1 MLGPRSQT
9 SRSMVIDFF
18 VSYNK
23 ADADWAVWMSWQLE
37 SAGYSVVVQAWDFLP
52 GQSFV
57 RSMDQAL
64 HEARRLLAVVSPDWQ
79 ASDHTRAEWEDFY
92 RLDPSSREALILPVK
107 VRECD
112 VRGVLGPRV
121 WVDLA
126 GLPDEALA
134 SQRLLHAVR
143 ALQPLP
149 SGATPPR
156 DPRRLKP
163 RQAPPYP
170 GAAAAGAPPA
180 PPPVDYSHLKK
191 RKLPLEG
198 IEDELFS
205 IAFSRDGQ
213 WLAAGS
219 NRTVLLWNL
228 RRGGGPIRTDGHRS
242 YVYSVAFSWDSSRLV
257 TGGEDGYVRVFS
269 VSPLKPI
276 WARHEHTEA
285 VYSVAFS
292 RDGRRVASGGYD
304 GRVLL
309 WEAERGQA
317 LRGGGS
323 AVDGAGRVTSV
334 AFSPN
339 DKLLAFGSLKDTV
352 WLLDIERGDAQ
363 LVGRHDSSV
372 EGVAFSPNG
381 RYLASCG
388 LDKAVRLWN
397 VADPDQRVKWSRREH
412 EYVVRSVAFSPDG
425 QTLASVGWDKRLNL
439 WDVETGELRAS
450 LPFRTN
456 DRHWHSDWIWSVAF
470 SAEDMLLASS
480 GSDGRIV
487 LWQVDGAR

>member
-1 MLGPRSQT
+1 MA
-9 SRSMVIDFF
+9 VDFF

-23 ADADWAVWMSWQLE
+23 ADAAWAVWLSWQLE
-37 SAGYSVVVQAWDFLP
+37 SAGYSVVVQALDFLP

-57 RSMDQAL
+57 RRMDQAMRQ
-64 HEARRLLAVVSPDWQ
+64 ARRLVAVVSPDWQ
-79 ASDHTRAEWEDFY
+79 NSEHANAEWEDFY
-92 RLDPSSREALILPVK
+92 KLAPASGQALILPVK
-107 VRECD
+107 VRPCE
-112 VRGVLGPRV
+112 VRGLLGPRV
-121 WVDLA
+121 WVDLVDLA
-126 GLPDEALA
+126 DEADA
-134 SQRLLHAVR
+134 SERLLYAVR
-143 ALQPLP
+143 AVQPIP
-149 SGATPPR
+149 GGFTAGQ
-156 DPRRLKP
+156 DARRLKP
-163 RQAPPYP
+163 KTAPPFP
-170 GAAAAGAPPA
+170 GSGTTAA

-205 IAFSRDGQ
+205 IAFSRNGE

-228 RRGGGPIRTDGHRS
+228 RSGEGPIRTDGHRS
-242 YVYSVAFSWDSSRLV
+242 YVYSVSFSWDSSRLV
-257 TGGEDGYVRVFS
+257 TGGEDGYVRVWS
-269 VSPLKPI
+269 VSPLKPM
-276 WARHEHTEA
+276 WARHQHTEA

-323 AVDGAGRVTSV
+323 AVDGAGRVTSI
-334 AFSPN
+334 AFSPD
-339 DKLLAFGSLKDTV
+339 DKFLAIGSLKDTV

-363 LVGRHDSSV
+363 VIGRHDSSV

-381 RYLASCG
+381 RYLATCG

-397 VADPDQRVKWSRREH
+397 VTDADQRVKWSRREH

-450 LPFRTN
+450 LPFKIN

-470 SAEDMLLASS
+470 SSEDMLLASS

-487 LWQVDGAR
+487 LWQVASGR